1 MSKKT
6 GGGNYY
12 ELVNFYYEAL
22 VAKKSSSFVSNML
35 KDMTDILSAYSKK
48 DVADYV
54 GYLYAASAYSTW
66 QTLYASKDK
75 ERIYEALQFY
85 LSHLQL
91 NVEIDDKGKVLNQI
105 EAKVDATLFGHRIM
119 NHGACLPKEGNKEDA
134 KVIEVRK
141 DSTVI
146 QIQNLN
152 IYLTADVVHQL
163 NMNPKEVINNNID
176 AIQKAA
182 VEAVKQALQ
191 NGGLEK
197 LEGNND
203 NNK

>member
-1 MSKKT
+1 MSKNT
-6 GGGNYY
+6 GEGSYY

-22 VAKKSSSFVSNML
+22 VAKKSSSFVSKLL
-35 KDMTDILSAYSKK
+35 KDMTDILNEYNKNEF
-48 DVADYV
+48 ADYV

-66 QTLYASKDK
+66 QSLYASKDK
-75 ERIYEALQFY
+75 DRFYEALQFY
-85 LSHLQL
+85 LSHIQL
-91 NVEIDDKGKVLNQI
+91 NVEIDDKGKLINQI
-105 EAKVDATLFGHRIM
+105 EAKEDATLFGHRIM

-163 NMNPKEVINNNID
+163 NMNPQEVINNNMD

-182 VEAVKQALQ
+182 VEAVQKALQ
-191 NGGLEK
+191 SGGLEK
-197 LEGNND
+197 GLLDKE
-203 NNK
+203 